1 MSIANSIRAQI
12 PPIHPEGYPFIGGFA
27 LVSLILF
34 WIWTPLGW
42 IGTVLTIWCALFF
55 RDPVRV
61 TPVREGIVVAPAD
74 GRISM
79 VTQVLPPAELG
90 LGDRPLPRISI
101 FMSVFNCH
109 VNRSPVA
116 GRIDRIAYRP
126 GTFINAELDKA
137 SEDNERNSLVIS
149 TPNGRIGVIQIA
161 GLVAR
166 RIVSFVREGQSIG
179 AGERF
184 GLIRFG
190 SRLDVYLP
198 EGTKSLV
205 SEGQTA
211 VAGETILADFRL
223 GDQAAEPTAPINH
236 RGPSSRSGDRR
247 NGGTGRRLLYSGEP
261 CRCRS
266 IPTPR
271 KCAAA
276 GFARSRCG
284 CWCPIS
290 SPCWRSAPA

>member
-1 MSIANSIRAQI
+1 MSIAHSIRAQI

-27 LVSLILF
+27 LASLILF
-34 WIWTPLGW
+34 WLWSPLGW
-42 IGTVLTIWCALFF
+42 IGAILTVWCALFF

-61 TPVREGIVVAPAD
+61 TPIGEGIVVAPAD
-74 GRISM
+74 GRVSM
-79 VTQVLPPAELG
+79 ITQVLPPAELG
-90 LGDRPLPRISI
+90 LGDQPLLRISI

-126 GTFINAELDKA
+126 GAFINAELDKA

-149 TPNGRIGVIQIA
+149 TANHGRIGVTQIA

-166 RIVSFVREGQSIG
+166 RIVSFVREGQQLG

-190 SRLDVYLP
+190 SRLDVFLP
-198 EGTKSLV
+198 VGTVALV

-211 VAGETILADFRL
+211 VAGETVLADFRL
-223 GDQAAEPTAPINH
+223 TEA
-236 RGPSSRSGDRR
+236 
-247 NGGTGRRLLYSGEP
+247 GRTYR
-261 CRCRS
+261 
-266 IPTPR
+266 TN
-271 KCAAA
+271 
-276 GFARSRCG
+276 
-284 CWCPIS
+284 
-290 SPCWRSAPA
+290 

>member
-1 MSIANSIRAQI
+1 MSIIKSIRSQLA
-12 PPIHPEGYPFIGGFA
+12 PIHPEGYPFIGAFA
-27 LVSLILF
+27 FLSLVLF
-34 WIWTPLGW
+34 LVWPPLGW

-55 RDPVRV
+55 RDPARV
-61 TPVREGIVVAPAD
+61 TPVRDGIVVAPAD

-79 VTQVLPPAELG
+79 IAQALPPAELG
-90 LGDRPLPRISI
+90 LGDRPLPRVSI

-126 GTFINAELDKA
+126 GAFINAELDKA
-137 SEDNERNSLVIS
+137 SDDNERNSLVIS

-166 RIVSFVREGQSIG
+166 RIVSFVREGQSIA

-198 EGTKSLV
+198 EGTKALV

-211 VAGETILADFRL
+211 IAGETILADFRL
-223 GDQAAEPTAPINH
+223 NDP
-236 RGPSSRSGDRR
+236 
-247 NGGTGRRLLYSGEP
+247 GRTFR
-261 CRCRS
+261 
-266 IPTPR
+266 TD
-271 KCAAA
+271 
-276 GFARSRCG
+276 
-284 CWCPIS
+284 
-290 SPCWRSAPA
+290 

>member
-1 MSIANSIRAQI
+1 MSIVDSMRKQI
-12 PPIHPEGYPFIGGFA
+12 PPVHPEGYPFIGGFA
-27 LVSLILF
+27 LGSLILF
-34 WIWTPLGW
+34 WIWSPLGW
-42 IGTVLTIWCALFF
+42 IGTGLTIWCALFF
-55 RDPVRV
+55 RNPARV
-61 TPVREGIVVAPAD
+61 TPIRDGIVVSPAD
-74 GRISM
+74 GRVSLI
-79 VTQVLPPAELG
+79 TQVLPPAELG
-90 LGDRPLPRISI
+90 LGDKPLLRVSI

-166 RIVSFVREGQSIG
+166 RIVSFVREGQTIA

-198 EGTKSLV
+198 EGTSALV
-205 SEGQTA
+205 SVGQTA
-211 VAGETILADFRL
+211 IAGETIIADFRL
-223 GDQAAEPTAPINH
+223 PDP
-236 RGPSSRSGDRR
+236 
-247 NGGTGRRLLYSGEP
+247 GRTYR
-261 CRCRS
+261 
-266 IPTPR
+266 
-271 KCAAA
+271 AD
-276 GFARSRCG
+276 
-284 CWCPIS
+284 
-290 SPCWRSAPA
+290 